1 MYELTHTNYLIIIKY
16 VKNLFNIFCHGLNH
30 IIYILNNSIF
40 IIHQYYVHTPPPY
53 HQYIY
58 VNVIYKINIH
68 IKKLKIMI
76 IIIIDNNFINNH
88 NNNNTI
94 VEYVLYLVDSFGEC
108 KYCSFIII
116 SFGHNHILYIE

>member
-1 MYELTHTNYLIIIKY
+1 MFYLLKHSNHHSFHVYELTHTNHLIIIKY

-68 IKKLKIMI
+68 IKKLKTIIII

-88 NNNNTI
+88 NDNNHTSRI
-94 VEYVLYLVDSFGEC
+94 CFIFGG
-108 KYCSFIII
+108 FIW
-116 SFGHNHILYIE
+116 